1 MAQDPRNNPPTA
13 VPNSYL
19 FDPGAV
25 HSRTEHIFHGF
36 LAKNELAVWI
46 AHEKHRKTTL
56 VLDLAICAALGLDFL
71 GFQFAAPAPLRVVMF
86 DFESK
91 DDSIDRR
98 SSAICTSL
106 GLSDADRARLWSH
119 LHIIKL
125 RDMIYD
131 GRVVPKIDV
140 NKAWWEQAVA
150 EHPADLYVVDPF
162 RCLHGAAE
170 NDSKIEET
178 LRLIRGVF
186 KQTTIIPH
194 HTVKSPRKSNE
205 NVRLVDDM
213 RLWSEQCR
221 GSGAIKGHADVI
233 ICQEREIDAD
243 DTEVVWIGGFMKDAG
258 DIDPVPLVESA
269 ADSFWWIPQTK
280 LPKPLCGSLD
290 VLRQTG
296 TTSWVNR
303 AAVAATLILA
313 GIKRPTAFRH
323 IKQLIQRGVLRDGHP
338 AGITMGKVDGWSTD
352 APPNPAP
359 HEPPMDFRK
368 MSFGPKTDA
377 QPRKQRVPTAD
388 EVREA
393 IRNLDPDLNQEEP
406 PTP

>member
-1 MAQDPRNNPPTA
+1 MTVPNNAKHSGTSSGPA
-13 VPNSYL
+13 VPASYL
-19 FDPGAV
+19 FDPSAI
-25 HSRTEHIFHGF
+25 HSRTEQIFQGF

-46 AHEKHRKTTL
+46 GHEKHRKTTL
-56 VLDLAICAALGLDFL
+56 VLDLAVCAALGRDFL
-71 GFQFAAPAPLRVVMF
+71 GFRFAAPGPLCVVMF

-106 GLSDADRARLWSH
+106 ELSDADRTRLWSH

-150 EHPADLYVVDPF
+150 EHPADLYIVDPF
-162 RCLHGAAE
+162 RCLHGGAE
-170 NDSKIEET
+170 NDSKIEEI

-243 DTEVVWIGGFMKDAG
+243 DTEVVHLGGFMKDAG
-258 DIDPVPLVESA
+258 DIDPIPLVESA
-269 ADSFWWIPQTK
+269 VDSFWWIPQTK
-280 LPKPLCGSLD
+280 LPKSLCNSLD

-303 AAVAATLILA
+303 SAVAATLILA

-323 IKQLIQRGVLRDGHP
+323 IKQLIQRGALRERTGDT
-338 AGITMGKVDGWSTD
+338 GITFAKLEGWSAD
-352 APPNPAP
+352 APKNPTPGA
-359 HEPPMDFRK
+359 DFRN
-368 MSFGPKTDA
+368 MNFGTPAAKST
-377 QPRKQRVPTAD
+377 RVPTAD
-388 EVREA
+388 EVNEA
-393 IRNLDPDLNQEEP
+393 IRNLDPDRDRED
-406 PTP
+406 PTT